1 MAGNHGRRLWSLAFI
16 LAVMWLAAGC
26 AAVTRAPVTGLLY
39 SDVTYPTMATGNP
52 AGTRVG
58 VACEQSVLG
67 AFATGDASI
76 ETARK
81 NGGITLISSV
91 DETAESYF
99 LVWAKHCVIV
109 RGR

>member
-1 MAGNHGRRLWSLAFI
+1 MVGHRTRKNGALLFLISAMTLAT
-16 LAVMWLAAGC
+16 GC

-91 DETAESYF
+91 DETAEGYF